1 MKKKMITALFI
12 SILSLGA
19 FAQNF
24 NSNKTPGERAKFQ
37 TEWMNENLSLS
48 KDQLTAVDS
57 LNLVYANKMES
68 VKEIKGRFNKLKQ
81 ARDFSQEK
89 EKELQKILNAD
100 QFKTWQDKKSELQA
114 KMREISEQN
123 R

>member
-12 SILSLGA
+12 SIFSLGA

-24 NSNKTPGERAKFQ
+24 NSNKTPEERAKFQ

-68 VKEIKGRFNKLKQ
+68 VKEIKGRFNQLKQ
-81 ARDFSQEK
+81 ARDLSQEK
-89 EKELQKILNAD
+89 EKELQKILTAD
-100 QFKTWQDKKSELQA
+100 QFKTWQDKKSELQT
-114 KMREISEQN
+114 KMRDMSEQN